1 MWLSVSKPW
10 QVAFEQAWESFIN
23 GSIPI
28 GAVIADENENI
39 ISYGRNRL
47 FEKLNV
53 NPNIAHAEME
63 AIQKLDLSKF
73 PNVYTYTLYT
83 TMEPCPMCMG
93 TFVMSNL
100 RKLRVAARDSYCGA
114 THYCK
119 TDEYIASK
127 KISVEFELGSFE
139 LVQLAMQTYFEL
151 KLRQGKMNSVTELFE
166 KDNPLAIQIAK
177 LLYKENRLDW
187 HVRNKSDFNCVYDEI
202 LSNLECM

>member
-1 MWLSVSKPW
+1 MWTSINEPW
-10 QVAFEQAWESFIN
+10 KIAFKQAWIAYVN

-28 GAVIADENENI
+28 GAVITDDKDVI

-47 FEKLNV
+47 FEKNII
-53 NPNIAHAEME
+53 NPKIAHAEME
-63 AIQKLDLSKF
+63 SIQNLDISKY

-119 TDEYIASK
+119 NDLYISSK
-127 KISVEFELGSFE
+127 NIKIDFELGIME
-139 LVQLAMQTYFEL
+139 LVQIAMQTYFEL
-151 KLRQGKMNSVTELFE
+151 KLRNGEMNHVTEIFE
-166 KDNPLAIQIAK
+166 TDNPLAVKIAK
-177 LLYKENRLDW
+177 SLYNKKRLDW
-187 HVRNKSDFNCVYDEI
+187 HVENKTDFRYIFDEI
-202 LSNLECM
+202 LSNG